1 MVAPWNETSLP
12 TLLSQYKL
20 EDIYNADE
28 FGLFYQCM
36 PDKSMHFKSE
46 SCIGGKHSKVRLT
59 GMAAARAVGEN
70 LPMFVIEKSKKPRC
84 FNGIGSLP
92 CRYRHQK
99 NSWMSGEL
107 FQEWVEELDNK
118 FLAKKRCS
126 CCRKLSSTSRS
137 RKQPSL

>member
-1 MVAPWNETSLP
+1 MERAIQCHIHEDFWRSKFSHKEMVAPWNETSLP

-70 LPMFVIEKSKKPRC
+70 LPMFVIEK
-84 FNGIGSLP
+84 
-92 CRYRHQK
+92 
-99 NSWMSGEL
+99 
-107 FQEWVEELDNK
+107 
-118 FLAKKRCS
+118 
-126 CCRKLSSTSRS
+126 
-137 RKQPSL
+137 